1 MALFAGHKKIRKNMN
16 IIAHEI
22 KYCCGEYR
30 KNMDIIY
37 FALFWASIH
46 SDREYRIEGIKFC
59 PYCGRELEI
68 KKL

>member
-1 MALFAGHKKIRKNMN
+1 MAIRMFEIGYCCDEYQKNMG
-16 IIAHEI
+16 IV
-22 KYCCGEYR
+22 
-30 KNMDIIY
+30 Y

-46 SDREYRIEGIKFC
+46 SDHEYKIEDYKYC